1 MTRQRSYYRPE
12 GIPPHGVF
20 LRTEAVSADTEY
32 LPHRHEWGQLLY
44 VVSGVV
50 VLRLAQ
56 ERFWAP
62 THFAIWLPQGV
73 EHACYNQRQATIRT
87 INFDARW
94 YAELP
99 ETPCLLEVGPL
110 FKAIQDDLFARDVLI
125 PHDKPD
131 LRLCHVL
138 CDQMTVAP
146 RQRNYLPGTDDR
158 LLAPVLHALEQCPAD
173 DRTLAQWAAEV
184 YSTERTLSRR
194 CQALLGMSF
203 SEWRQRLRYLQAL
216 ALLRQGMSVQSVALE
231 VGYSSSSAFIAMFRQ
246 QSGATPEGYRARP

>member
-138 CDQMTVAP
+138 CD
-146 RQRNYLPGTDDR
+146 
-158 LLAPVLHALEQCPAD
+158 
-173 DRTLAQWAAEV
+173 
-184 YSTERTLSRR
+184 
-194 CQALLGMSF
+194 
-203 SEWRQRLRYLQAL
+203 
-216 ALLRQGMSVQSVALE
+216 
-231 VGYSSSSAFIAMFRQ
+231 
-246 QSGATPEGYRARP
+246 